1 MRALG
6 RVTAWLAAALVATL
20 LGTIVQTQFNLAA
33 LQALNVHVSGTT
45 RLQATAH
52 DLVGFSPVY
61 GALVA
66 ITLLLAL
73 TSSGLLARRWPSWRI
88 GLHMLAG
95 FAGVVVMLLLMNA
108 LLPVTVIA
116 ATRSLAALLLMAT
129 CAGLAG
135 WVFARLAPQTRRD

>member
-1 MRALG
+1 MRAFG
-6 RVTAWLAAALVATL
+6 RVTAWLAAVLVATL

-33 LQALNVHVSGTT
+33 LQALSVQVSAAT

-66 ITLLLAL
+66 IALLLAL
-73 TSSGLLARRWPSWRI
+73 MISGLLARRWPSGRVR
-88 GLHMLAG
+88 LHMLAG
-95 FAGVVVMLLLMNA
+95 FAGVLVMLLLMNA

-116 ATRSLAALLLMAT
+116 ATRSLPALLLMAA